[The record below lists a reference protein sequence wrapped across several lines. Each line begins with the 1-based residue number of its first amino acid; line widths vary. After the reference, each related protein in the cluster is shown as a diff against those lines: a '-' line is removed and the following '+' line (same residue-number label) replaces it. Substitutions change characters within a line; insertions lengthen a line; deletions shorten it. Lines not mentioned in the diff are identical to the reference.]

1 LSGGSGESLVK
12 RVWQKHGIER
22 KLDRDLWRDKD
33 AMAGRGVMTE
43 KAIKAVRR
51 LKALDEATD
60 NRIEVSRPGELLS
73 QDHYLVGSIKG
84 VGRISTQAAIDCS
97 HRWHLL
103 DSARTRDRWMS

>member
-1 LSGGSGESLVK
+1 MWFNRE
-12 RVWQKHGIER
+12 
-22 KLDRDLWRDKD
+22 

-73 QDHYLVGSIKG
+73 QDLYLVSSIKG
-84 VGRISTQAAIDCS
+84 VGRISTQAAVDGFTS
-97 HRWHLL
+97 MAL
-103 DSARTRDRWMS
+103 